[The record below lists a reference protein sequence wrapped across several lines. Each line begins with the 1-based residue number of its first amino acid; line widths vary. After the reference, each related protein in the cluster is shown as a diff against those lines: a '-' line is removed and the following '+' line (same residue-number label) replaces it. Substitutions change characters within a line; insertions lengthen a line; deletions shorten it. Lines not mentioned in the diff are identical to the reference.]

1 MIDIFLILRFR
12 SPYTNHHCFPRIP
25 NILYLFR
32 LYSFPIGIF
41 ISGLQL
47 RSFCGGCQLFSSFF
61 SEFCLFDNEHL
72 GHFFQCDC
80 SIACLESRVW
90 KTIDQIVA
98 HLIHSRVPSKNTGIY
113 RSFQHVARSVVSMPK
128 AQKHSKLQCFGSCHA
143 PKKQQK
149 STKECPKW
157 TFQTLVSKPVSI
169 RVTQPKNVKTLATK
183 HCK

>member
-1 MIDIFLILRFR
+1 MFPENPKHTLLVSPLLFSYWLIHKWSTASIFLQGMPAF
-12 SPYTNHHCFPRIP
+12 Y
-25 NILYLFR
+25 
-32 LYSFPIGIF
+32 
-41 ISGLQL
+41 
-47 RSFCGGCQLFSSFF
+47 FF
-61 SEFCLFDNEHL
+61 SEFCFFDNEHL
-72 GHFFQCDC
+72 GLFFQCDC

-143 PKKQQK
+143 LKKQKK